1 MIFYYVNNNTQTMV
15 IYRFIKNLV
24 LNIKYTRLLKKIY
37 KDEMLLEKFSQLF
50 GTEFRIDWVGRVYTV
65 LNPNII
71 DDKLDV
77 NTQIFEYGENG
88 FTNEPYVEKWIMTRF
103 NLIKDFVMAN
113 NLFDLLTYELKR
125 LDEYDNYLFVIK
137 PITYDE
143 CSKWIKI
150 FMGVYGALIVI
161 GIILLFTLK

>member
-103 NLIKDFVMAN
+103 
-113 NLFDLLTYELKR
+113 
-125 LDEYDNYLFVIK
+125 
-137 PITYDE
+137 
-143 CSKWIKI
+143 
-150 FMGVYGALIVI
+150 
-161 GIILLFTLK
+161 